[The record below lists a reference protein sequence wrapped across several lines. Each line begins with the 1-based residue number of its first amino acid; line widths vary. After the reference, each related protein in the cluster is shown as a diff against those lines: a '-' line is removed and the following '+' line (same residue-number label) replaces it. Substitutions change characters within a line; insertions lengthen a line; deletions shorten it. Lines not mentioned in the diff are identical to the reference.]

1 MKISMKELSFLSSGF
16 ELGDRMKATGIEQFG
31 SQSCAKKHC
40 IYFEKGGR
48 KSMHTNLASLNLPF
62 FSSALEIYLGQGF
75 GLDLTLPW
83 ETEIVK
89 SSVLRKNPRDKTD
102 VFSFYYNLMSKIV
115 ILTEAWLL
123 DTDMQTCPIRQIKK
137 KYINCELID
146 SYLTL
151 FGGC

>member
-1 MKISMKELSFLSSGF
+1 
-16 ELGDRMKATGIEQFG
+16 
-31 SQSCAKKHC
+31 
-40 IYFEKGGR
+40 
-48 KSMHTNLASLNLPF
+48 MHTNLASLNLPF

-75 GLDLTLPW
+75 GLALTLPW

-123 DTDMQTCPIRQIKK
+123 DTDMQTYPIRQIKK